1 MKKNL
6 TLLIPVKKEKESLG
20 IFLKKLNKY
29 DLKKLLVV
37 DKNDKIQYQK
47 LIKKSK
53 NIKIYISRKTG
64 YGNALIEGINQIDT
78 KYFCI
83 INADGSMNPNEIN
96 KMMKLTKN
104 NSFIFGSRY
113 IKNGGSE
120 DDTLITYVGN
130 KFFSI
135 IGNIFFK
142 LKISDILY
150 TYVIGET
157 KLAKNLKLKSGDF
170 KICVELPIKV
180 EQFNYNYID
189 FPCYELKR
197 IGGKKKVNAF
207 KDGFLILTKMFEL
220 FFKRIFN
227 YK

>member
-1 MKKNL
+1 
-6 TLLIPVKKEKESLG
+6 
-20 IFLKKLNKY
+20 
-29 DLKKLLVV
+29 
-37 DKNDKIQYQK
+37 
-47 LIKKSK
+47 
-53 NIKIYISRKTG
+53 
-64 YGNALIEGINQIDT
+64 
-78 KYFCI
+78 
-83 INADGSMNPNEIN
+83 MNPNEIN

-157 KLAKNLKLKSGDF
+157 KLAKNLKLKIGDF

-180 EQFNYNYID
+180 EQFNYNYIH
-189 FPCYELKR
+189 FPTNELKR
-197 IGGKKKVNAF
+197 NVPKKKENAN
-207 KDGFLILTKMFEL
+207 KH
-220 FFKRIFN
+220 
-227 YK
+227 

>member
-1 MKKNL
+1 
-6 TLLIPVKKEKESLG
+6 
-20 IFLKKLNKY
+20 
-29 DLKKLLVV
+29 
-37 DKNDKIQYQK
+37 
-47 LIKKSK
+47 
-53 NIKIYISRKTG
+53 
-64 YGNALIEGINQIDT
+64 
-78 KYFCI
+78 
-83 INADGSMNPNEIN
+83 MNPNEIS

-135 IGNIFFK
+135 IGNVFFK

-157 KLAKNLKLKSGDF
+157 NLAKKLKLRSGDF

-180 EQFNYNYID
+180 EHLIIIISIS
-189 FPCYELKR
+189 CYELKR
-197 IGGKKKVNAF
+197 IGGKKVNAF
-207 KDGFLILTKMFEL
+207 KDGFLILAKMLEL
-220 FFKRIFN
+220 FLKEFLTTNKI
-227 YK
+227 

>member
-1 MKKNL
+1 
-6 TLLIPVKKEKESLG
+6 
-20 IFLKKLNKY
+20 
-29 DLKKLLVV
+29 
-37 DKNDKIQYQK
+37 
-47 LIKKSK
+47 
-53 NIKIYISRKTG
+53 
-64 YGNALIEGINQIDT
+64 
-78 KYFCI
+78 
-83 INADGSMNPNEIN
+83 MNPNEIS

-135 IGNIFFK
+135 IGNVFFK

-157 KLAKNLKLKSGDF
+157 NLAKKLKLRSGDF

-180 EQFNYNYID
+180 ENFKYNYID

-197 IGGKKKVNAF
+197 IGGKKKVNAL

-220 FFKRIFN
+220 FFKRISN
-227 YK
+227 NR